1 MKKCKKPIILF
12 LIGIL
17 SFSCNS
23 KPGIKN
29 TAPETANE
37 PVAQAEDSTLHKN
50 RNEQPVNNASENPA
64 NQPDI
69 HSEHSNV
76 DQKLIEKYPLL
87 PHLAEQKNILKE
99 NSRKSNSNFE
109 PDGKHLFGKFDSGVL
124 EMTINEIG
132 SEPVYIYGKTDEMK
146 SDAQLE
152 FLVYK
157 IPMEKLDKITPG
169 RKYKVHWIETICF
182 MEPFDHGYQRCY
194 VVYKIE

>member
-1 MKKCKKPIILF
+1 MKKCKKLIILF

-23 KPGIKN
+23 KPRSNN
-29 TAPETANE
+29 TTPETANE
-37 PVAQAEDSTLHKN
+37 QATQVEDSTLQKN
-50 RNEQPVNNASENPA
+50 GDARPGDKTPENPVG
-64 NQPDI
+64 QSDM
-69 HSEHSNV
+69 HSDHSNV

-109 PDGKHLFGKFDSGVL
+109 PDGKHLNGKFDSGVL

-132 SEPVYIYGKTDEMK
+132 SEPVHIYGKTDEMK

-157 IPMEKLDKITPG
+157 IPMEKLDKIIPG

-194 VVYKIE
+194 VAYKIE